1 MKTISADLS
10 DPIKSF
16 DDLYEHL
23 CLLSDVAY
31 LREQKIENYISEKV
45 RVVGEI
51 RRLADATTDPKVLTR
66 YAELILNKAPHLPHD
81 ITEAENSLI
90 RASDAHYV
98 RADFLLMNLY
108 INKYGYDFD
117 PESYRDDVENHLN
130 ILIENTTTPYAAY
143 YLASFYRI
151 IENHSEA
158 MKYLDVALAA
168 NLPEALAFKA
178 HAHFKGDI
186 EGIEKDG
193 KKSYALY
200 RKAYERCVALGEEAL
215 DKPHLKYEILY
226 HLGCM
231 YINGWG
237 VVQNGHTGRCLVFKA
252 AEKNDTAK
260 KYCSQFLS
268 MTNEEWYQRL
278 QEDVKN
284 LDIDSLFEGGSPAL
298 DFCKSNR
305 NTNANANKQNSE
317 SADDAAQ
324 KPVVVIDEHDI
335 FDPMAIFLDP
345 NAKIEI
351 REYNGED
358 EYDLRGKEDD
368 IFKADRRSPKVRLD
382 PLTKDKIDE
391 IFKPLD
397 QLVGLGHIKQEVRSI
412 VNLVQLN
419 RMRVTKG
426 LPEIPVGMHM
436 VFAGPPGTGKTTVA
450 RLIGDILWEI
460 GYLDSGHVID
470 VSRHD
475 IVGEYVGWTANMT
488 SKALK
493 AAKGGIFFLDEAY
506 MLSNSESAND
516 FGQEAIDTIN
526 KYMEDNRGD
535 MLVIAAGYKDEMVN
549 FMISN
554 PGLKSRFKHELDF
567 KPMDNEQ
574 LYAVYEQFCK
584 QYELNLDEEATS
596 LLHKVLHRAHRLG
609 EFHKSNARGVRD
621 MFERMLVKQAQRLAE
636 GSFDLENADL
646 QTIVKQ
652 DIYVPETI
660 NDGNV
665 TFLSSKKDD

>member
-1 MKTISADLS
+1 
-10 DPIKSF
+10 
-16 DDLYEHL
+16 
-23 CLLSDVAY
+23 
-31 LREQKIENYISEKV
+31 
-45 RVVGEI
+45 
-51 RRLADATTDPKVLTR
+51 
-66 YAELILNKAPHLPHD
+66 
-81 ITEAENSLI
+81 
-90 RASDAHYV
+90 
-98 RADFLLMNLY
+98 
-108 INKYGYDFD
+108 
-117 PESYRDDVENHLN
+117 
-130 ILIENTTTPYAAY
+130 
-143 YLASFYRI
+143 
-151 IENHSEA
+151 
-158 MKYLDVALAA
+158 
-168 NLPEALAFKA
+168 
-178 HAHFKGDI
+178 
-186 EGIEKDG
+186 
-193 KKSYALY
+193 LY

-237 VVQNGHTGRCLVFKA
+237 VIQNGHTGRCLVFKA
-252 AEKNDTAK
+252 AEKNETAK

-298 DFCKSNR
+298 EFGKTNR
-305 NTNANANKQNSE
+305 NTNKQNVDVSTQDGDE
-317 SADDAAQ
+317 AED
-324 KPVVVIDEHDI
+324 KPVVIIDEHDI

-358 EYDLRGKEDD
+358 DYDSDGKDGD
-368 IFKADRRSPKVRLD
+368 PFKADRRSPKLRLD

-391 IFKPLD
+391 IFTPLD

-475 IVGEYVGWTANMT
+475 IVGEYVGWTASMT

-636 GSFDLENADL
+636 EGFDLENADL

-660 NDGNV
+660 NDGYV